1 MGDAD
6 QDGRGRVA
14 GTRYGG
20 AQVGLPACF
29 VILEPGFIL
38 NGAEPGDT
46 VNNGVAGAVDVWG
59 VVVYNGGKGMGL
71 VVWEVSFV
79 VLGV

>member
-29 VILEPGFIL
+29 VILEPWFIL